1 MSEEA
6 YKKYKS
12 GVTGVQ
18 EDFKSSLRT
27 KVN

>member
-1 MSEEA
+1 MGEEA
-6 YKKYKS
+6 CKKYKS
-12 GVTGVQ
+12 GVTDVH